1 MDYREVVRKGVHLS
15 LSLILLIPFLLSY
28 FKAELNAEIFYS
40 VISILALTLN
50 AIRIK
55 RPLLRS
61 EVKIFMRERREK
73 FFSDIRS
80 FIPLKSEVT
89 SQVLNK
95 IEEKIRG
102 VEDLIDNQL
111 SAVERDYERI
121 GGYVGLT
128 YGVLGVTIS
137 YFLFKDYAL
146 YGIISLTTMD
156 FIATIIGELTG
167 THRIPFTDKTVE
179 GSISGFVMFFTI
191 LILMGISPSNSLLL
205 STVAMVVE
213 AYSIEDNLL
222 LPIFVSFLSSFIV

>member
-1 MDYREVVRKGVHLS
+1 MDYREVVRKGLHLS
-15 LSLILLIPFLLSY
+15 LSLILLIPFVLSH

-146 YGIISLTTMD
+146 YGIISLATMD

-179 GSISGFVMFFTI
+179 GSISGFVMFFTV

>member
-15 LSLILLIPFLLSY
+15 LSLILLIPFLLSH

-146 YGIISLTTMD
+146 YGIISLATMD

>member
-1 MDYREVVRKGVHLS
+1 MDYREVVRKGMHLF
-15 LSLILLIPFLLSY
+15 LSLILLIPFIPSH

-40 VISILALTLN
+40 AISILALTLN

-61 EVKIFMRERREK
+61 EAKIFMRERREK
-73 FFSDIRS
+73 FLSDIRS

-102 VEDLIDNQL
+102 IEDLIDNQL
-111 SAVERDYERI
+111 SAVERDYEKI

-146 YGIISLTTMD
+146 YGIISLATMD

-179 GSISGFVMFFTI
+179 GSISGFVTFFTV